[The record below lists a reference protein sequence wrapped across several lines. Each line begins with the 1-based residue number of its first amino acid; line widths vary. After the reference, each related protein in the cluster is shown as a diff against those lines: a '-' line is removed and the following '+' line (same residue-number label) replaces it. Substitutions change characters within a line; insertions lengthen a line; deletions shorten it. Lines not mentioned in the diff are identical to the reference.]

1 MKNQTLIAGAL
12 VAALTGAAATH
23 PAQADDTGK
32 PRNAFEWCSQTPM
45 PTNDDARKASDMTE
59 AGLRLAVALSS
70 SNRVV
75 VIYWGNDPAREAEVN
90 HGACDAYVA
99 GAPVAGLYLANA
111 FPDGGERVSVYA
123 GAGVIREF
131 PIDGRDLRTATREA
145 AEYAN
150 RTVFEHRDVVA
161 PDLADDPN

>member
-12 VAALTGAAATH
+12 ATVLGAASAL
-23 PAQADDTGK
+23 PAQADDTGE

-45 PTNDDARKASDMTE
+45 STNDDARTRSDITE
-59 AGLRLAVALSS
+59 AGLRLAAGLGSS
-70 SNRVV
+70 DQV
-75 VIYWGNDPAREAEVN
+75 VIVYWGNDPAREAEIN

-99 GAPVAGLYLANA
+99 GIPLAGILLANA
-111 FPDGGERVSVYA
+111 FSDGGERVSVYA
-123 GAGVIREF
+123 GAGIIREF
-131 PIDGRDLRTATREA
+131 PVDGRDLRSATREA